1 MYFWVVDYDFAIDN
15 KNNSSFKM
23 KISKNLFL
31 NLTLL
36 CAVFPYVNFSVDLFH
51 VDTQPYV
58 VFFGTLYLV
67 FKTKHRLFFG
77 DYVKKYFLLLLLM
90 LVTLVLL
97 FAFDLIAL
105 RYCLLYLFFIQLNL
119 IFFVVFSDELNLD
132 YLEFYI
138 KLATIVYLVVA
149 VIQTVFNKQAFAF
162 LLFDL
167 RTNVT
172 RGVTSLAPEP
182 TFYAIICLFLI
193 LILLMLKFKHY
204 KVYIGIL
211 LFEIIF
217 LSKSTM
223 IILFL
228 IMVPIVVFAFRTPST
243 RDLVKKLFKY
253 ILYVVLCFVAVY
265 LLLNL
270 FLSLNNSFLHINNRF
285 TIVLT
290 KLLSILHNFSFESVL
305 NIDGSVR
312 DRGLAIINSYSGSL
326 DGYLLP
332 QGQDKPIMSYFGSFV
347 YTFGFI
353 GFIYAIYVCYV
364 FCKVHSLAYAIFM
377 FVFLNMAINVSFS
390 LVIIFTVL
398 NFVDIKK
405 LKLEINSKSILKCE

>member
-1 MYFWVVDYDFAIDN
+1 MVVDNDFAIDN

-23 KISKNLFL
+23 KISKNIFL

-36 CAVFPYVNFSVDLFH
+36 CAVFPYVNFGIDLIH

-58 VFFGTLYLV
+58 VLFGTLYLV
-67 FKTKHRLFFG
+67 FKTKYRLFFG
-77 DYVKKYFLLLLLM
+77 DYVKKYFLLMLLM
-90 LVTLVLL
+90 LVTLALL

-138 KLATIVYLVVA
+138 KLATIVYLVAA
-149 VIQTVFNKQAFAF
+149 VIQTILNKQAFAF

-193 LILLMLKFKHY
+193 LIFLLLKFKNY
-204 KVYIGIL
+204 KVYIAIL
-211 LFEIIF
+211 LFEIVF

-228 IMVPIVVFAFRTPST
+228 IMVPIVIFVFRTPSS

-270 FLSLNNSFLHINNRF
+270 FLSLNDNFFHINNRF

-290 KLLSILHNFSFESVL
+290 KLLSILHDFSFQSVL

-312 DRGLAIINSYSGSL
+312 DRVLAITNSYSDSF

-353 GFIYAIYVCYV
+353 GIIYCLYISYV
-364 FCKVHSLAYAIFM
+364 FYRVHSLAYAVFM
-377 FVFLNMAINVSFS
+377 FVLLNMAINVSFS

-398 NFVDIKK
+398 NFVYIKK
-405 LKLEINSKSILKCE
+405 LNPEINSKSI